1 MTEVW
6 QIQRQS
12 FGNLYFFISSVRLW
26 IPFIC
31 HTHVICL
38 VWFFSHGYEN
48 VSPFI
53 GQFVQIGSICLHFP
67 CKCLQSSRISF
78 SQMIFVYPSVFSKD
92 NFPPASSNQEYH
104 INLLILVLYLQVC
117 LSRNIG
123 KSLVKLSRN
132 TDKLWFISISSCPL
146 NPAAAYEKYSNH
158 CFISPCF
165 AQKCPVL
172 QGFLRF
178 M

>member
-146 NPAAAYEKYSNH
+146 NPAVADEKYFCH
-158 CFISPCF
+158 
-165 AQKCPVL
+165 K
-172 QGFLRF
+172 FLLF
-178 M
+178 